1 MAMDE
6 VCRIIEKALGVDP
19 GTIGMDDNSDTVV
32 EWDSLGFLN
41 ILSALEERYSNEV
54 ANIDDLGRAGS
65 VREIAEILKRE
76 SIISA

>member
-1 MAMDE
+1 MDE

-41 ILSALEERYSNEV
+41 ILSALEERYGNEV

-65 VREIAEILKRE
+65 VREIAETLKRE

>member
-1 MAMDE
+1 MDE
-6 VCRIIEKALGVDP
+6 ICRIIEKALGVDP
-19 GTIGMDDNSDTVV
+19 GTISMDDNSDTVV

-54 ANIDDLGRAGS
+54 AHIDDLGGARS

-76 SIISA
+76 SIISV

>member
-1 MAMDE
+1 MDE

-19 GTIGMDDNSDTVV
+19 GTIGMNDNSDTVV

-65 VREIAEILKRE
+65 VREIVEILKRE

>member
-1 MAMDE
+1 MDE

-19 GTIGMDDNSDTVV
+19 GTIGMDDNSDTVA

>member
-19 GTIGMDDNSDTVV
+19 GTIGMNDNSDTVV

-65 VREIAEILKRE
+65 VREIVEILKRE